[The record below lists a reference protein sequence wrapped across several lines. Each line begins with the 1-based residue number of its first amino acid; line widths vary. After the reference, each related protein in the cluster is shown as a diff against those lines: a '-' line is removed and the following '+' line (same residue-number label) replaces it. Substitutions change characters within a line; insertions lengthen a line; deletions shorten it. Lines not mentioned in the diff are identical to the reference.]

1 MTTRVPSYTVAELEE
16 ETGFDRR
23 TIAYYVQEDL
33 LPRVGRRGPRTRYP
47 RLVRDRLL
55 FIRRVRE
62 AEEAGRVPAVS
73 LSELRKIF
81 ERVSPALV
89 AAVADGRIAVTGDLV
104 LPASTAFRLPAL
116 RQAAL
121 RERVER
127 QGRVRETLRRYYG
140 ALEEAPSALSSPAP
154 PEAELDDSD
163 RESEARLADLV
174 SLLQAVANRG
184 SEDGPDSMDTWTR
197 IDITPGIVLSVRNVT
212 EEDRE
217 LVEKVQHALRR
228 AISAG

>member
-1 MTTRVPSYTVAELEE
+1 MPMGVPSYSVAELEE

-89 AAVADGRIAVTGDLV
+89 AAVANGRISVTEDLV
-104 LPASTAFRLPAL
+104 QQAPTAFRLPAL

-121 RERVER
+121 LERVER
-127 QGRVRETLRRYYG
+127 QGRVRETLRRYHG
-140 ALEEAPSALSSPAP
+140 ALEEAPSMLSSPAP
-154 PEAELDDSD
+154 PEAELDDGD
-163 RESEARLADLV
+163 RESEARLADLL
-174 SLLQAVANRG
+174 SRLQTIANLG
-184 SEDGPDSMDTWTR
+184 SEDGSDSLDTWTR

-217 LVEKVQHALRR
+217 LVEEVRRALRR
-228 AISAG
+228 AISTG